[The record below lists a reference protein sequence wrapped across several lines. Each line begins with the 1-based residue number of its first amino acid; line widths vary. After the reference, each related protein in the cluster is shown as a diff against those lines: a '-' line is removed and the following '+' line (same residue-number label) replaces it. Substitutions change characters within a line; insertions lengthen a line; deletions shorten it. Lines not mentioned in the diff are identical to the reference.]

1 MEEINNPIVLAD
13 LKSSLPSTTSIDAI
27 EQTKKSTHE
36 NRQDDHN
43 DIADMAAFVIES
55 LDESSELDDDRM
67 ISQDSHTLESV
78 VPSLNDVICGKGGR
92 KNHHGNAQFRA
103 ECQRLAPRFLEN
115 PTPKRKEEV
124 ATELVGFVYD
134 QGGNFLDDSGN
145 RGTWRIAEFAFAL
158 KKAKQLLAD
167 VKKNEDRASASTRE
181 KRNHSQMCSD
191 DEDEEQD
198 QCLPKRTRA
207 TGTSSSSSI
216 SKIAGVEM
224 QKASTGCDSN
234 ARDNQLRSVSPV
246 HAGPLSAVQAESLF
260 LAKISCRSDETMRA
274 TKELVA
280 EHFDGLSS
288 LAIVTSSSEIMLS
301 GITVQQYLEKLS
313 SLKTKNLSYPSD
325 DDALIHPIVVSAL
338 DYACTLGLGNV
349 LNVAAWLKPEQIERQ
364 LLPADDAALETLCA
378 LNVLCQS
385 EDHEDEEK
393 EASCYYSIGQV
404 FQVAARE
411 RYCSSP
417 AAAVQALRT
426 NGLDAFARHNHDTW
440 GPAVQLLPHVEALRA
455 CYQRNEMVFDNNNDD
470 DNDDDQLQCAD
481 LFHLAGH
488 VFMWASCDYA
498 KALECYT
505 TALDIVTQVP
515 SALKDPHSTR
525 IATTMKDIGRVH
537 QALGDYSSALKLYT
551 KALGMMR
558 AADENAANPIIATT
572 IHNIGRV
579 CLCLGQRQEARQ
591 HFETALHMKQEVQ
604 ATPAS
609 IALTMANLGRI
620 CQAEGRYKEALV
632 QYQEIEKM
640 HGVNYHSVFGA
651 TTRLCEGQV
660 YQEMGD
666 LTGARRKYEQAL
678 QLYDQVFGIEAKN
691 DAIAMAHCYLGSIL
705 VNMCDLQGAH
715 LHLNMALEMM
725 KHVFGESAKHDNIAN
740 VTYHIG
746 RLYEKQGDKQNA
758 HIKYREAKTMLDEL
772 TKGEEGS
779 VATSLMGNG
788 MVLGSDGDMF
798 R

>member
-1 MEEINNPIVLAD
+1 
-13 LKSSLPSTTSIDAI
+13 
-27 EQTKKSTHE
+27 
-36 NRQDDHN
+36 
-43 DIADMAAFVIES
+43 
-55 LDESSELDDDRM
+55 
-67 ISQDSHTLESV
+67 
-78 VPSLNDVICGKGGR
+78 
-92 KNHHGNAQFRA
+92 
-103 ECQRLAPRFLEN
+103 
-115 PTPKRKEEV
+115 
-124 ATELVGFVYD
+124 
-134 QGGNFLDDSGN
+134 
-145 RGTWRIAEFAFAL
+145 
-158 KKAKQLLAD
+158 
-167 VKKNEDRASASTRE
+167 
-181 KRNHSQMCSD
+181 
-191 DEDEEQD
+191 
-198 QCLPKRTRA
+198 
-207 TGTSSSSSI
+207 
-216 SKIAGVEM
+216 
-224 QKASTGCDSN
+224 
-234 ARDNQLRSVSPV
+234 
-246 HAGPLSAVQAESLF
+246 
-260 LAKISCRSDETMRA
+260 
-274 TKELVA
+274 
-280 EHFDGLSS
+280 
-288 LAIVTSSSEIMLS
+288 
-301 GITVQQYLEKLS
+301 
-313 SLKTKNLSYPSD
+313 
-325 DDALIHPIVVSAL
+325 
-338 DYACTLGLGNV
+338 
-349 LNVAAWLKPEQIERQ
+349 
-364 LLPADDAALETLCA
+364 
-378 LNVLCQS
+378 
-385 EDHEDEEK
+385 
-393 EASCYYSIGQV
+393 
-404 FQVAARE
+404 
-411 RYCSSP
+411 
-417 AAAVQALRT
+417 
-426 NGLDAFARHNHDTW
+426 
-440 GPAVQLLPHVEALRA
+440 
-455 CYQRNEMVFDNNNDD
+455 MVFDNNNDD

-758 HIKYREAKTMLDEL
+758 HIKYREAKTMLEEL
-772 TKGEEGS
+772 TKSEEGS
-779 VATSLMGNG
+779 VLTTSLIGNDI
-788 MVLGSDGDMF
+788 VLGSDDGDMF